1 MRAQKGILFLVRIVL
16 HRPWLG
22 EKGTLVLSWKQ
33 GATLLEAIWLSG
45 AADPV
50 PLCTGLGRCGNCR
63 VRFRGSAPEPCTE
76 DLERLGEDAAALGWR
91 LACHCRYP
99 GNAAGDVH
107 LELPEPAPDAGH
119 MACRVHSAVKDS
131 CPEACVM
138 AVDLGT
144 TSIAWRLIRKK
155 DGKIVADGEM
165 LNPQAGAGADVVSRI
180 AKALEPEG
188 CARLAEMVRSGLAK
202 CIAMCLDKMPG
213 TSVSCMV
220 VAANTAMSEIFAGRD
235 VHGLAASPYSLS
247 MKGDETLSVA
257 GLPPVYIP
265 PLPGPFVG
273 GDVTAGLLWLE
284 RQKTRRPYVLADLGT
299 NGEIALM
306 TESGRLYLSSVPLGP
321 ALEGIGLECGSLA
334 GPMVLTRFVLG
345 PMGLMGFTAEGAPA
359 SGIKVAGISATGY
372 LSLLE
377 QLLLCGLLDKYGHFR
392 DSGRNLMPFAKKLGD
407 RIVTV
412 HNVPRFLVTDDV
424 WLSLR
429 DVEEILKVKAAFS
442 VALASLLQKAGLVPA
457 DLCSLNIAG
466 ALGSH
471 LQAATLERLGFVPG
485 GMAGRVKSVG
495 NTSLE
500 GASLL
505 AMDQTSCEELARL
518 CQDAVLLEPAKEQS
532 FQEQYIAAM
541 CLG

>member
-1 MRAQKGILFLVRIVL
+1 MFLVRIVL

-22 EKGTLVLSWKQ
+22 EEAVSILSWKQ
-33 GATLLEAIWLSG
+33 GATLLEAIWVSG
-45 AADPV
+45 VVDPV

-63 VRFRGSAPEPCTE
+63 VRFVSHAPEDCAE
-76 DLERLGEDAAALGWR
+76 DLERLGEEAVALGWR
-91 LACHCRYP
+91 LACHCRFP
-99 GNAAGDVH
+99 GNDAGDVH
-107 LELPEPAPDAGH
+107 LELPEPVTEAGH
-119 MACRVHSAVKDS
+119 TACRMHAAATAS
-131 CPEACVM
+131 CPEPCVM
-138 AVDLGT
+138 AADLGT

-155 DGKIVADGEM
+155 DGKTMADGEM

-202 CIAMCLDKMPG
+202 CIAMCLEKMPG
-213 TSVSCMV
+213 TTVSCMV
-220 VAANTAMSEIFAGRD
+220 VAANTAMTEIFAGRD

-247 MKGDETLSVA
+247 MKGDETLCVD

-321 ALEGIGLECGSLA
+321 ALEGIGLECGALA
-334 GPMVLTRFVLG
+334 GPFVLTRFVLG
-345 PMGLMGFTAEGAPA
+345 PSGLMGFTADGSPA

-377 QLLLCGLLDKYGHFR
+377 QLVLCGLLDKYGHFR
-392 DSGRNLMPFAKKLGD
+392 DSGRSLMPFAKKLAD

-412 HNVPRFLVTDDV
+412 HNVPRFLVTDDI

-471 LQAATLERLGFVPG
+471 LQAATLEKLGFVPG

-500 GASLL
+500 GACLL
-505 AMDQTSCEELARL
+505 ALDHMFRDELARL
-518 CQDAVLLEPAKEQS
+518 CQGAVLLEPAKDQS

>member
-1 MRAQKGILFLVRIVL
+1 MLQVRIVL

-22 EKGTLVLSWKQ
+22 EEGNSIVPWKKGRS
-33 GATLLEAIWLSG
+33 LLEAIWLSG
-45 AADPV
+45 EAEPL

-63 VRFRGSAPEPCTE
+63 VRFVSHAPAACAE
-76 DLERLGEDAAALGWR
+76 DLERLGEEAAALGWR
-91 LACHCRYP
+91 LACHCRFP
-99 GNAAGDVH
+99 DDAAGDVH
-107 LELPEPAPDAGH
+107 LELPRPAAKAGH
-119 MACRVHSAVKDS
+119 TACRIHAAANTSS
-131 CPEACVM
+131 PEPCVM
-138 AVDLGT
+138 AADLGT
-144 TSIAWRLIRKK
+144 TSIAWRLIREK
-155 DGKIVADGEM
+155 DGKIMAEGEM

-180 AKALEPEG
+180 ARALHPEG
-188 CARLAEMVRSGLAK
+188 AALLAEMVRSAFAGILA
-202 CIAMCLDKMPG
+202 AVPG
-213 TSVSCMV
+213 TAVSCMA
-220 VAANTAMSEIFAGRD
+220 VAANSAMTEIFAGRD
-235 VHGLAASPYSLS
+235 VHGLASSPYSLS
-247 MKGDETLSVA
+247 MQGNEMAEAA
-257 GLPPVYIP
+257 GLPSAYIP
-265 PLPGPFVG
+265 PLLGPFAG

-284 RQKTRRPYVLADLGT
+284 RQKTERPYVLADLGT

-306 TESGRLYLSSVPLGP
+306 TEQGSLFVSSVPLGP
-321 ALEGIGLECGSLA
+321 ALEGIGLECGALA

-345 PMGLMGFTAEGAPA
+345 PSGLMGFTADGAQA

-377 QLLLCGLLDKYGHFR
+377 QLVLCGLLDKYGHFR
-392 DSGRNLMPFAKKLGD
+392 DCGRNLMPFAKKLAD

-429 DVEEILKVKAAFS
+429 DIEEILKVKAAFS
-442 VALASLLQKAGLVPA
+442 VALASLLQKAGLASA

-466 ALGSH
+466 QLGSH
-471 LQAATLERLGFVPG
+471 LQAATLEKLGFVPG

-505 AMDQTSCEELARL
+505 AMDHASRDELARL
-518 CQDAVLLEPAKEQS
+518 CQGAVLLEPARDKS
-532 FQEQYIAAM
+532 FQERYIAAM